1 MQSTFGFKLNSE
13 EPLRSSL
20 DLRLS
25 AAQSSSF
32 RFLLTPLESTLT
44 RTPGPGAAPSS
55 SSDIQICRHFE
66 AKLFVCSYLQPLW
79 QLRKSHLPQ
88 NQRLAA
94 SFAKHPGGGWV
105 TAMGHRRGATRLV
118 ARFS

>member
-1 MQSTFGFKLNSE
+1 MQSAFGLKLKSR
-13 EPLRSSL
+13 EPCRGKFHSH
-20 DLRLS
+20 LS
-25 AAQSSSF
+25 AVSCSSF
-32 RFLLTPLESTLT
+32 RFLLTPLESALT